1 MNILGWVSKSLLRKV
16 GVGLTLLSLLMLASF
31 IQVFTSTAEQRND
44 SRVVNLA
51 GEQRVLSER
60 MGVLALRAS
69 QGDWMAAGELLD
81 ASQIFERNQQILLN
95 GDPESGI
102 QPAPAAIAAIIDAQA
117 STWQDFR
124 LGVQEITA
132 NVESAV
138 TLQTLNVTMGQRA
151 PALTTVVRDLSD
163 YAAAQELETQTAI
176 MTLAALS
183 TNMAQ
188 RAMAVAAGRDE
199 EASELL
205 RLASAFEVGLR
216 ELLAS
221 TAEPDQL
228 ALLSAI
234 DRVWTPLYSDYRL
247 LGQRIVALQSMR
259 QAANQMALNSSVLAD
274 QSEQVALKFE
284 EESRAKITQ
293 LQVFLVGAGV
303 AFLMAFGAT
312 LWLTRRSL
320 SPVRNT
326 VATARQIAEVD
337 LKALAQLSQ
346 AMARG
351 DLTQTLRIETRQ
363 LNMTSSDEIGEL
375 ADNFNRMISQLQ
387 VAADAFNGMISGLR
401 DMIQQVDG
409 EAGTLLHLS
418 EQLARSARDADQA
431 TDQIAETMNQVAIGS
446 ARQSDNVSQAASAVH
461 EMAGAIGGVAK
472 GAQEQAVAVGQASVL
487 TANINQALERVGA
500 TTQHVTQGSIE
511 AADTARA
518 GSEVVDDAIRGMLA
532 IQQKVDLSAQKVIQ
546 MGLHSE
552 KIGTVLET
560 ISDIASQTNLLALN
574 AAIEAARAGEHGRGF
589 AVVADEV
596 RKLAER
602 SALATREIGG
612 LIQDIQKSIAESVAA
627 MREGAQEVEVGVG
640 RNSQTGQALK
650 DILVKIETVKQQMQD
665 VTQGVTQVEQASSDL
680 VGSVESV
687 SAVVEENTAATEQ
700 MAAGSTEVSK
710 MIEGIATISA
720 ENNAAV
726 EEVSAAT
733 VQMRTQV
740 QDVSQ
745 SAASLAQTAQALRR
759 QMEQFRL

>member
-176 MTLAALS
+176 MTLDALS

-234 DRVWTPLYSDYRL
+234 DRVWTPLYSDYKL
-247 LGQRIVALQSMR
+247 LGERIVALQSMR